1 MGSRELKRAV
11 GGGRPYKGPLDCATK
26 LVRES
31 GVRRLWV
38 GGMPW
43 AMRVG
48 PILTIQW
55 LVIEQLLVAQK
66 RLGM

>member
-1 MGSRELKRAV
+1 
-11 GGGRPYKGPLDCATK
+11 
-26 LVRES
+26 
-31 GVRRLWV
+31 
-38 GGMPW
+38 MPW

-55 LVIEQLLVAQK
+55 LVIEQLLVVQK